1 MGPLFISMKLLT
13 LPELYKLNCIL
24 FIQFR
29 ERLFRGTDIHDH
41 NTRFSSY
48 LRLPDDT
55 LKRVCQSFFF
65 RGIEHWN
72 KLSSDLV
79 VFKQNL
85 IFKIN
90 LTTFKKV
97 IKMKLISKEIKL

>member
-1 MGPLFISMKLLT
+1 MFFFSDLFIL
-13 LPELYKLNCIL
+13 
-24 FIQFR
+24 FR

-55 LKRVCQSFFF
+55 LKRVRQSFFF

-85 IFKIN
+85 IFKID